1 MIRLV
6 NLAAILITLT
16 ASYALYRMKYE
27 ATDYSRQVIDLREE
41 IAAERD
47 LINVLE
53 AEWSY
58 LNEPQRIQRL
68 ADQYL
73 ELQTLDARQIV
84 TFQELGS
91 RIGFRDDIGM
101 AQSSG
106 DITGS
111 ISSGTD

>member
-27 ATDYSRQVIDLREE
+27 ATDYSRQVTNLREE

-47 LINVLE
+47 LINVLK

-84 TFQELGS
+84 TFQELGN

-101 AQSSG
+101 AQSSE

-111 ISSGTD
+111 IPSGAD

>member
-16 ASYALYRMKYE
+16 ASYALYRVKYE
-27 ATDYSRQVIDLREE
+27 ATDYSRQVTGLREE

-47 LINVLE
+47 LINVLK

-73 ELQTLDARQIV
+73 ELQALDARQIV
-84 TFQELGS
+84 TFQELS
-91 RIGFRDDIGM
+91 ERTSFREDLGM
-101 AQSSG
+101 AQSSE

-111 ISSGTD
+111 ISSGAE

>member
-1 MIRLV
+1 MIRFV
-6 NLAAILITLT
+6 NLAAIFITLT
-16 ASYALYRMKYE
+16 ASYALYHVKYE
-27 ATDYSRQVIDLREE
+27 ATDYSRQVTDLREE
-41 IAAERD
+41 IAVERD
-47 LINVLE
+47 LVNVLK
-53 AEWSY
+53 AEWSS

-84 TFQELGS
+84 TFQALGN
-91 RIGFRDDIGM
+91 RIGVPEDIGL

-106 DITGS
+106 EITGS